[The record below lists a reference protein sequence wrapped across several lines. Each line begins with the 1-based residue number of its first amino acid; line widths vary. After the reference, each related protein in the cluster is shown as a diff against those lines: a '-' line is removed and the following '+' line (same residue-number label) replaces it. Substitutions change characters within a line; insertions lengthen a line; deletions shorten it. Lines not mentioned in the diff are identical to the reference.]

1 MSTQKPGSFSPI
13 LFDYLKKY
21 QEDPKSR
28 VFAPL
33 AEAYRRAGMIQEAI
47 EIAREGL
54 RVHPN
59 FIGGRVAL
67 ARALFDQK
75 EFDEV
80 MTELGDVVREAPD
93 NLVAQRLFAESALM
107 LGRTLEALGAYKM
120 LLYFNN
126 LDKDAERM
134 VRELE
139 IQAYDQGA
147 MVLRTDPA
155 PQKVVHSIKSARDAI
170 DSDERVIKQKKFK
183 QVEVLQS
190 ALVVLERYRA
200 GLER

>member
-1 MSTQKPGSFSPI
+1 M
-13 LFDYLKKY
+13 
-21 QEDPKSR
+21 
-28 VFAPL
+28 
-33 AEAYRRAGMIQEAI
+33 
-47 EIAREGL
+47 
-54 RVHPN
+54 
-59 FIGGRVAL
+59 
-67 ARALFDQK
+67 ALFD
-75 EFDEV
+75 ERDFEAV
-80 MTELGDVVREAPD
+80 MTELSSVVRDVPD

-107 LGRTLEALGAYKM
+107 LGRTTESLGAYKM

-126 LDKDAERM
+126 QDKDAERM

-139 IQAYDQGA
+139 VQAYDQGA

-155 PQKVVHSIKSARDAI
+155 PQKVNHTIKAASEAI

-200 GLER
+200 GLR